1 MLLRAF
7 FSSFILRAMNEVYGG
22 ADVDGSCQ
30 PWTEVVFRRRKLYSV
45 DGSCI
50 VNREG
55 ISLTCY
61 PSPLSE
67 SQN

>member
-1 MLLRAF
+1 MK
-7 FSSFILRAMNEVYGG
+7 YCGK
-22 ADVDGSCQ
+22 ADVDGSCI
-30 PWTEVVFRRRKLYSV
+30 PWTEVVFRGRKLYSV

-50 VNREG
+50 MERERKK
-55 ISLTCY
+55 SRML